1 MNRAPPPL
9 GVALAN
15 CKAFLPA
22 ERCDYPSPTSQH
34 VVEPGGRN
42 CDFKPSEIPIWWRKH
57 ADEISSTCREFQGES
72 PCKLLRTSVDFEA
85 ACSHTPGSSQPLKY

>member
-1 MNRAPPPL
+1 MSGDCYPEVRFPDEVSCEARHGACYQQERIERNAEAAAMNRAPPPL

-34 VVEPGGRN
+34 VVEP
-42 CDFKPSEIPIWWRKH
+42 S
-57 ADEISSTCREFQGES
+57 
-72 PCKLLRTSVDFEA
+72 
-85 ACSHTPGSSQPLKY
+85 CSN